1 MSPLRGSLRVAASL
15 AWIPSGVAVVVLFAL
30 AAAPSYMLASRAL
43 QQLPPGTGPLATG
56 LAASVAIALA
66 YVQFCL
72 LFPLLVVVSRRI
84 LRVHNTVDR
93 IRVTSPRMLAWYHA
107 LLCTEAVN
115 RLAGP
120 LLRALGLY
128 RWFARGMGMKVGR
141 GSLLNTTQMYDHDL
155 IEVGAGVV
163 VGGDAVLTGHV
174 VEGGYLVRK
183 RIAIGDGA
191 VIGLHA
197 VLLPGCV
204 IGAGCHV
211 GAMALVPKDAVLAPG
226 RCYGGVPARDIGPV
240 PGAGPA

>member
-1 MSPLRGSLRVAASL
+1 MSALRRPLLAAAGM
-15 AWIPSGVAVVVLFAL
+15 AWVPSAVLVLVLFAA
-30 AAAPSYMLASRAL
+30 AAAPAFLLAASAVR
-43 QQLPPGTGPLATG
+43 QLPPGANPVWA
-56 LAASVAIALA
+56 ALA
-66 YVQFCL
+66 GGAALALGYVAFCV
-72 LFPLLVVVSRRI
+72 LFPLLVVGSRLV
-84 LRVHNTVDR
+84 LRVRNTAGR
-93 IRVTSPRMLAWYHA
+93 IRITSPRMLAWYHA

-141 GSLLNTTQMYDHDL
+141 GSLLNTTMMYDHDL

-174 VEGGYLVRK
+174 VEGGHLVRK

-197 VLLPGCV
+197 VLLPGCT

-226 RCYGGVPARDIGPV
+226 RCYGGVPARDIGPA
-240 PGAGPA
+240 PT